1 MNNIQKQNCILYV
14 CHAHVVNFYA
24 LVTTYRAM
32 FAMAKQ
38 TAARTLVSFDVSKLQ
53 INSNPPTKLRTI
65 SPALLAFL
73 IQGLNAQAA
82 LAYENI
88 FLKCNNNKL
97 VIIVMDD
104 PPEHTPTTPGTQ
116 KIWSFGKFHGIWS
129 NKPKFSGCLIPDNFP
144 PETTLNFT
152 PTYLLVLAQAHTYN
166 ILCGPLIINQKRC
179 SSCLHPCTTTNI
191 FQSQTYVP
199 ALFPKDV

>member
-1 MNNIQKQNCILYV
+1 
-14 CHAHVVNFYA
+14 
-24 LVTTYRAM
+24 
-32 FAMAKQ
+32 
-38 TAARTLVSFDVSKLQ
+38 
-53 INSNPPTKLRTI
+53 
-65 SPALLAFL
+65 
-73 IQGLNAQAA
+73 
-82 LAYENI
+82 
-88 FLKCNNNKL
+88 
-97 VIIVMDD
+97 MDD

-152 PTYLLVLAQAHTYN
+152 PTYLLILILAQAHRYN

>member
-1 MNNIQKQNCILYV
+1 
-14 CHAHVVNFYA
+14 
-24 LVTTYRAM
+24 M

-144 PETTLNFT
+144 PGNNTKFY
-152 PTYLLVLAQAHTYN
+152 TYLLTRTSTSTYIQHTVWAIDY
-166 ILCGPLIINQKRC
+166 K
-179 SSCLHPCTTTNI
+179 
-191 FQSQTYVP
+191 
-199 ALFPKDV
+199 PKKVQLMPPSMHHY